1 MNFKHIHI
9 GNLIKQKVEES
20 QIDQDR
26 ICKFLRCNETEVQ
39 KMYNAQNL
47 DCDIVLRWSKLL
59 EYDFFRIYSQ
69 HLILFAPQQNARL
82 NTIKTALKSELPE
95 FKKNIYTVEIINFII
110 EQITSGQK
118 TRTQVMEQYN
128 IPRSTLYRWLIKFQN
143 IEADFI
149 N

>member
-9 GNLIKQKVEES
+9 GNLIRQKVEES
-20 QIDQDR
+20 EIDQDR
-26 ICKFLRCNETEVQ
+26 ICKFLSCNEVDVQ
-39 KMYNAQNL
+39 KMYNAQSL
-47 DCDIVLRWSKLL
+47 DCDILLRWSKLL

-69 HLILFAPQQNARL
+69 HLILFAPPQNARL
-82 NTIKTALKSELPE
+82 NNTKTAIKSELPE

-110 EQITSGQK
+110 EQITSGLK

-143 IEADFI
+143 VEADFI